1 MKFVQRTKIN
11 YLLVISITI
20 FLSWAFFSKNE
31 NKFVSATNNS
41 IESVVTVYT
50 YGGNRSYANNS
61 IGSGVIFS
69 EDGYIVTNTHIIS
82 GNKLIKVKLHTGEE
96 IDANLIGADVNAD
109 IAVLKINSNS
119 VLKPIN
125 VSNSDDLKIGDK
137 VLAIG
142 NPYGIGISVSSGI
155 ISATGRDYGNP
166 YLELIQTDAAINPG
180 NSGGA
185 LINENGNLIGI
196 NTKIFSRTGAY
207 QGLGFAIPSNNI
219 VQIASEIIQYG
230 EIRAGWIGN
239 FRVAP
244 IRLRL
249 NNNLI
254 NGLRIV
260 EIDSVGPL
268 YEKGASVNDV
278 IIRINNNEGS
288 WKNLTSSLKFAGLG
302 NNISFEIFSGNNTF
316 KSIEIES
323 SEIQE
328 LNRMGCN
335 IQING
340 NQAVI
345 EGVDSLYGAEVMA
358 TDLRASA
365 SLILAG
371 LCAKG
376 ETKVDRIYHIDR
388 GYERIEEKLNY
399 LGANII
405 RLPS

>member
-1 MKFVQRTKIN
+1 MKFIQRTKIN
-11 YLLVISITI
+11 YLLVISIII

-31 NKFVSATNNS
+31 NKFVSAANNS
-41 IESVVTVYT
+41 IESVVSVYT

-230 EIRAGWIGN
+230 EIRSGWIGN

-302 NNISFEIFSGNNTF
+302 NNISFEIISSNNTF

-323 SEIQE
+323 SEIKE
-328 LNRMGCN
+328 LTR
-335 IQING
+335 
-340 NQAVI
+340 
-345 EGVDSLYGAEVMA
+345 
-358 TDLRASA
+358 
-365 SLILAG
+365 
-371 LCAKG
+371 
-376 ETKVDRIYHIDR
+376 
-388 GYERIEEKLNY
+388 
-399 LGANII
+399 
-405 RLPS
+405 

>member
-31 NKFVSATNNS
+31 NKFVTATNNS

-61 IGSGVIFS
+61 MGSGVIFS

-96 IDANLIGADVNAD
+96 FDANLIGADENAD
-109 IAVLKINSNS
+109 IAVLKINSDS
-119 VLKPIN
+119 LLKPIN

-230 EIRAGWIGN
+230 EIRSGWIGN

-302 NNISFEIFSGNNTF
+302 NNISFEIFSSNNTF

-323 SEIQE
+323 SEIEE
-328 LNRMGCN
+328 LTR
-335 IQING
+335 
-340 NQAVI
+340 
-345 EGVDSLYGAEVMA
+345 
-358 TDLRASA
+358 
-365 SLILAG
+365 
-371 LCAKG
+371 
-376 ETKVDRIYHIDR
+376 
-388 GYERIEEKLNY
+388 
-399 LGANII
+399 
-405 RLPS
+405 

>member
-41 IESVVTVYT
+41 IESVVSVYT
-50 YGGNRSYANNS
+50 YGGNQSYANNS

-230 EIRAGWIGN
+230 EIRSGWIGN

-302 NNISFEIFSGNNTF
+302 NNISFEIISSNNTF

-323 SEIQE
+323 SEIKE
-328 LNRMGCN
+328 LTR
-335 IQING
+335 
-340 NQAVI
+340 
-345 EGVDSLYGAEVMA
+345 
-358 TDLRASA
+358 
-365 SLILAG
+365 
-371 LCAKG
+371 
-376 ETKVDRIYHIDR
+376 
-388 GYERIEEKLNY
+388 
-399 LGANII
+399 
-405 RLPS
+405 